1 MMNERWGGCVLCGY
15 SIKKRGWE
23 RYAMP
28 IYVVGV
34 VCFKNY
40 SPPPVLKKAF
50 I

>member
-1 MMNERWGGCVLCGY
+1 MGWLCVVVIQLKKEDGSAMLCLY
-15 SIKKRGWE
+15 V
-23 RYAMP
+23 
-28 IYVVGV
+28 VVGV